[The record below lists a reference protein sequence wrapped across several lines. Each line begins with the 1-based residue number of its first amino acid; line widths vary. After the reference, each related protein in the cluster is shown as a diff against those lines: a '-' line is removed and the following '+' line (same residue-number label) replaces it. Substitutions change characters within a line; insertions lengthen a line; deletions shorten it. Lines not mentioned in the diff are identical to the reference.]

1 MQVRWLRAEPGPGPG
16 SDLDSL
22 RLDALDNFEQDDHEE
37 ADFNAEAEAQLALRR
52 AAVHG
57 NAEGLVAA
65 LVAARA
71 GPRTGG
77 LMAARAGPRTALG
90 LEVTK

>member
-22 RLDALDNFEQDDHEE
+22 RVDALDNFEQDDHEE
-37 ADFNAEAEAQLALRR
+37 ADSNAQAEAQLASRR
-52 AAVHG
+52 AAVNG
-57 NAEGLVAA
+57 NVEGLVAA
-65 LVAARA
+65 LVAARV
-71 GPRTGG
+71 GPRTV
-77 LMAARAGPRTALG
+77 LE